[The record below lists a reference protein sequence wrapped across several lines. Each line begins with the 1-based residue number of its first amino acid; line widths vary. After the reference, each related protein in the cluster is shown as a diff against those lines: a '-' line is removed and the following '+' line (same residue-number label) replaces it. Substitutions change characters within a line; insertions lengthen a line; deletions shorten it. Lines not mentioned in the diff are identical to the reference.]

1 MMGQKQSLRCFS
13 SSARSVMS
21 FGDGSHGALGLPSS
35 LIGLGGD
42 AYEPTPVPGLPS
54 DVCSVSAGHYHSLAV
69 TAQGEVWAWG
79 RNHEGQLGRGL
90 LAPRDS
96 WNVPTRVEGLNQ
108 VKVRAAFA
116 SGVISTAIGDDGSLW
131 VWGKSK
137 HGQLGLGKGISE
149 TVVPSRV
156 EALAREKIVKVVSSL

>member
-1 MMGQKQSLRCFS
+1 MCVCVCVYIYYFKRTKYTRNRATLFFQKYLCEVFSNTFEFSAFCLRQITDYC
-13 SSARSVMS
+13 
-21 FGDGSHGALGLPSS
+21 
-35 LIGLGGD
+35 LID
-42 AYEPTPVPGLPS
+42 T
-54 DVCSVSAGHYHSLAV
+54 
-69 TAQGEVWAWG
+69 
-79 RNHEGQLGRGL
+79 
-90 LAPRDS
+90 RDS

-108 VKVRAAFA
+108 VKIRAAFA

>member
-1 MMGQKQSLRCFS
+1 MCVCVCVYIILREPNIQETEQLYSSKNISVKCSQTHLSFLRCL
-13 SSARSVMS
+13 RQIT
-21 FGDGSHGALGLPSS
+21 DYC
-35 LIGLGGD
+35 LID
-42 AYEPTPVPGLPS
+42 T
-54 DVCSVSAGHYHSLAV
+54 
-69 TAQGEVWAWG
+69 
-79 RNHEGQLGRGL
+79 
-90 LAPRDS
+90 RDS